1 MGHKIKRIITDN
13 LLFLV
18 IALLPYAGIPAIVNA
33 QQGSAPELF
42 TEPLSVLRG
51 KITPQS
57 GLAEVW
63 PKDFYC
69 DIVKRDWGWSS
80 CEGFD
85 AFIDLS
91 TISSSRI
98 VPKCPTS
105 PPTKRWITDII
116 PW

>member
-1 MGHKIKRIITDN
+1 MEVFVVSFATSFASFSKSLAAALDGEN
-13 LLFLV
+13 L
-18 IALLPYAGIPAIVNA
+18 
-33 QQGSAPELF
+33 S
-42 TEPLSVLRG
+42 
-51 KITPQS
+51 K
-57 GLAEVW
+57 
-63 PKDFYC
+63 
-69 DIVKRDWGWSS
+69 
-80 CEGFD
+80 GFD